1 MPNDASLAPLCAA
14 EQTALVDLLY
24 RQSHAMLFINFVIPI
39 PAVAVFWSHLPHALL
54 LAWGA
59 SIMLAT
65 LARIALARGWSRHTQ
80 NPAMAA
86 RGDASR
92 VWAWRFAVAC
102 GLSSALW
109 GAMGWAFYLSDQPQL
124 LAFLAFVIA
133 GMSCGSITSFAAFPP
148 AAVAAQTLL
157 ILPFAVRNLGQGH
170 GLPLVYGVFAL
181 CLYGANLFYT
191 RVSYRTLVDSVRLR
205 FENAALVD
213 QLKKERDRAETA
225 NRAKSKFLAAASHDL
240 RQPLHALGLFLDSLQ
255 RSALS
260 ERQAEVLGHARAA
273 SVAAS
278 EMLTTLLDYS
288 RVEAG
293 VVRTQEA
300 PFAIQPLLSA
310 LEREFGAQADATG
323 LVYRSRETTAA
334 ALADKAL
341 VDLVMR
347 NLLSNA
353 LRYTQTGGVLVAC
366 RRRAQQLA
374 LEVWDT
380 GCGIAPEHLQS
391 IFEEFHQLGNPERD
405 RRKGLGLGLAIA
417 QRLALQLHTRIDV
430 RSLPGRGSVFRLC
443 LPLWSGALQSVPD
456 PLAAPAASEDR
467 LAGLHIVVIDD
478 DEAARRAMQSLLES
492 WHCHCTCAESGP
504 DALQQ
509 LSATK
514 QLPDAII
521 TDFRLRNGETGKEAL
536 QLLREHG
543 QHPVPAII
551 VTGDTSP
558 QRLRDAQ
565 STAALLLHK
574 PVSTAD
580 LQQALI
586 RLLHP

>member
-1 MPNDASLAPLCAA
+1 
-14 EQTALVDLLY
+14 
-24 RQSHAMLFINFVIPI
+24 
-39 PAVAVFWSHLPHALL
+39 
-54 LAWGA
+54 
-59 SIMLAT
+59 
-65 LARIALARGWSRHTQ
+65 
-80 NPAMAA
+80 
-86 RGDASR
+86 
-92 VWAWRFAVAC
+92 
-102 GLSSALW
+102 
-109 GAMGWAFYLSDQPQL
+109 
-124 LAFLAFVIA
+124 
-133 GMSCGSITSFAAFPP
+133 
-148 AAVAAQTLL
+148 
-157 ILPFAVRNLGQGH
+157 
-170 GLPLVYGVFAL
+170 
-181 CLYGANLFYT
+181 
-191 RVSYRTLVDSVRLR
+191 
-205 FENAALVD
+205 
-213 QLKKERDRAETA
+213 
-225 NRAKSKFLAAASHDL
+225 
-240 RQPLHALGLFLDSLQ
+240 
-255 RSALS
+255 
-260 ERQAEVLGHARAA
+260 
-273 SVAAS
+273 
-278 EMLTTLLDYS
+278 
-288 RVEAG
+288 
-293 VVRTQEA
+293 
-300 PFAIQPLLSA
+300 
-310 LEREFGAQADATG
+310 
-323 LVYRSRETTAA
+323 
-334 ALADKAL
+334 
-341 VDLVMR
+341 MR

-366 RRRAQQLA
+366 RRRGQQLA

-443 LPLWSGALQSVPD
+443 LPLWSGALQSVPG